1 MVKIIYKNYEIS
13 KTTIMYEPY
22 GTLKSIITSI
32 YKTTNPLKISFEIFK
47 SFIMGYSVHQV
58 ISWFIDIYEAASS
71 K

>member
-1 MVKIIYKNYEIS
+1 
-13 KTTIMYEPY
+13 MYEPY